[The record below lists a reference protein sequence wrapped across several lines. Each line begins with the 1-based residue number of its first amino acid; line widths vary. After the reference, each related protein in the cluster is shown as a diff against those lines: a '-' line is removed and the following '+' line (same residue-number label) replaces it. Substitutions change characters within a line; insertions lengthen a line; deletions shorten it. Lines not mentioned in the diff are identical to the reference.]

1 MSHPLNRVPETNATT
16 DYTFALHSLEAGGI
30 CATTRG
36 EATDIFFVDPFSL
49 MQNPSSTTQWTD
61 AKISEDIKNGNPK
74 NYGYK
79 VLHLDVTTRNVS
91 TVMSNVPEDPSSKIF
106 LDVAAFTL
114 SNTSVK
120 LFTLQAQCTELLPEY
135 NHYYN
140 NKKCVLNDKRD
151 ASKVYGPYIGYQGLY
166 QKFTAENK
174 TFAFELSFSDVVLHN
189 GGWTPGESSAAVA
202 VSSRALPSIAADKN
216 GVFVLTTEKLSQF
229 TCSSATCTE
238 TQSWLSG
245 DSKLKT
251 MKVIKD
257 MYTMMLKGSQMVL
270 EKNLTTGVA
279 VRAFV
284 STVGGQLLSIN
295 AADPDAAAVVWISV
309 LMTLNCGLIPC
320 LAGVA

>member
-1 MSHPLNRVPETNATT
+1 MSHPLNSVFETHATT

-49 MQNPSSTTQWTD
+49 NQHSQAQFWSQM
-61 AKISEDIKNGNPK
+61 KISEDIKNGNPK

-79 VLHLDVTTRNVS
+79 VLHLDVTTRNMS

-120 LFTLQAQCTELLPEY
+120 LFTLQAQCTELLAEY
-135 NHYYN
+135 NN
-140 NKKCVLNDKRD
+140 QNPKKCVLHDIWDYRKDYR
-151 ASKVYGPYIGYQGLY
+151 PYAKGYIGLY

-174 TFAFELSFSDVVLHN
+174 TFAFELSFSDLVLHN

-245 DSKLKT
+245 DSRLKT

-257 MYTMMLKGSQMVL
+257 MHTMMLKGGQMVL

-295 AADPDAAAVVWISV
+295 AKDPDAAAVVRISV
-309 LMTLNCGLIPC
+309 LMSPNCGLIPC